1 MKAAT
6 QRVCLILTTAAAIAL
21 APLSAT
27 AGNFDPAL
35 EKDLVRI
42 CAALKSDS
50 RLALHRA
57 VKRSRL
63 SYKQIDEGLMCN
75 GESAQDFAR
84 THNANL
90 TASTLAAKARSNNGV
105 LTARRSGE

>member
-6 QRVCLILTTAAAIAL
+6 QRVCLILTTVTAIAF
-21 APLSAT
+21 AT
-27 AGNFDPAL
+27 PSVTASIFDPAL

-50 RLALHRA
+50 RTAFNRA

-63 SYKQIDEGLMCN
+63 TYEQIDEGLVCN

-84 THNANL
+84 MHNANL
-90 TASTLAAKARSNNGV
+90 TASTLAEKARSNDGV